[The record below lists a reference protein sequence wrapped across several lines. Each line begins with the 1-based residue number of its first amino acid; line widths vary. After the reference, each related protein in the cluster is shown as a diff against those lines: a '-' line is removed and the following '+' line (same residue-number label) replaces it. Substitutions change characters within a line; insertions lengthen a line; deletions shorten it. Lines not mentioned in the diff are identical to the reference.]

1 VNRPS
6 SSQTTPVI
14 FELILPQG
22 IKLSAKKDSPPAK
35 AEPSVHAFTKSA
47 VFSEMLLLS
56 FVQES

>member
-1 VNRPS
+1 VNLPS

-14 FELILPQG
+14 FELIIPQG
-22 IKLSAKKDSPPAK
+22 IKLYAKKDSPPAK

-47 VFSEMLLLS
+47 AFSETLFFW